1 MVSTFGLLN
10 TAYTGLVAARAGMD
24 VTGQNIANAGTAG
37 YVRQR
42 LDQTA
47 LGTGTP
53 ALFATGPT
61 VGGGVAVSGVSRLND
76 ALLDAR
82 ARDTAS
88 ASGYWDAAAS
98 ALSGVESTLNEPG
111 TDGLSATLNDFWAA
125 WQGMANSTGSPTQA
139 SVLIG
144 EGKLVA
150 SRIAEGY
157 TTATTGWS
165 DARAATAS
173 AITTVNDTARQ
184 VASLNEA
191 ILRTTATGGN
201 PNELIGQR
209 SVALTTLSQLAGAV
223 PRDNPDGTVDVVV
236 GGNALVSGISSRSLT
251 LVGTSDSTLAGT
263 NPVHVEWSGSPG
275 VTATIGGG
283 EIAARLA
290 TLAGPATNGSGGIY
304 AEAAKVYDDLATTIA
319 SQVNAVHSTGTTSTG
334 ATGLDF
340 FAVTPGGPAA
350 LNLSVVPTSVAGVAA
365 AKGSLGKADGSV
377 ADAIAQLGRAPGSP
391 DTTWSIFVADVG
403 AQSRN
408 AATQSGVAGTAAAA
422 AITAQ
427 TSQSGVDLDEET
439 SNLVT
444 YQHAY
449 QAAARVLS
457 TIDQMLD
464 TLINHTGS

>member
-61 VGGGVAVSGVSRLND
+61 VGGGVAIAGVSRLND
-76 ALLDAR
+76 SLLDAR

-88 ASGYWDAAAS
+88 TSGYWDTAAA
-98 ALSGVESTLNEPG
+98 AMSGVESTLNEPG
-111 TDGLSATLNDFWAA
+111 TDGLSATLNDFWAD
-125 WQGMANSTGSPTQA
+125 WQGMANSSGSPAQA

-150 SRIAEGY
+150 SRIAGGY
-157 TTATTGWS
+157 TAATTAWS
-165 DARAATAS
+165 GARAATAS
-173 AITTVNDTARQ
+173 AITTVNDTAKQ
-184 VASLNEA
+184 IASLNEA

-209 SVALTTLSQLAGAV
+209 SVALTALSQLTGAV
-223 PRDNPDGTVDVVV
+223 PRDNADGTVDVVV
-236 GGNALVSGISSRSLT
+236 GGNALVSGINSRSLR
-251 LVGTSDSTLAGT
+251 LVGTSDITLAGT
-263 NPVHVEWSGSPG
+263 DPVRVEWSNTPG
-275 VTATIGGG
+275 FSATIDGG

-290 TLAGPATNGSGGIY
+290 TLAGPASGGSGGIY
-304 AEAAKVYDDLATTIA
+304 AEAVKVYNDLAGTIA
-319 SQVNAVHSTGTTSTG
+319 SQVNAIHRTGTTSTG
-334 ATGLDF
+334 ASGLDF
-340 FAVTPGGPAA
+340 FAITPGGPAA
-350 LNLSVVPTSVAGVAA
+350 LNLSVVPTSVGGVAA
-365 AKGSLGKADGSV
+365 ANGSLGKADGSV
-377 ADAIAQLGRAPGSP
+377 ADAIAQLGRATGSP
-391 DTTWSIFVADVG
+391 NTTWSIFVSNVG

-408 AATQSGVAGTAAAA
+408 AATQSGLAGTAAAA

-457 TIDQMLD
+457 TVDQMLD